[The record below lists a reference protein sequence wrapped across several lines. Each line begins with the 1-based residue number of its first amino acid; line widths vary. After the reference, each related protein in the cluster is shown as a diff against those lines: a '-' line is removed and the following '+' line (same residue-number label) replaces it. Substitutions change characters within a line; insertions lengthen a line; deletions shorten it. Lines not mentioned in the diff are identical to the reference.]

1 MVVICLGRIEY
12 EQENMR
18 QTASLFIVSTFAGAL
33 AAPVHAQP
41 AAPKP
46 SPFTCTV
53 PVSERTQEAGCYI
66 IALETLKN
74 LPAKPLFW
82 YIYSYRD
89 IDAATHAKRISGGT
103 AVESLGRA
111 WLFNIAPAGWKP
123 KEGKRE
129 ALIGPLNVVRG
140 KKYLARYMESVIP
153 PGPGGTPVHRHPGP
167 EAWYLLA
174 GIQCIR
180 TPDKTILLHAGET
193 AFVDGGVPMT
203 LTHSES
209 VTRRALV
216 LVLQDSSQPWMTKAN
231 DWRPD
236 TQCPE

>member
-1 MVVICLGRIEY
+1 MIDRRIVL
-12 EQENMR
+12 M
-18 QTASLFIVSTFAGAL
+18 SLTVTSAFAGAI
-33 AAPVHAQP
+33 AAPLSPQP
-41 AAPKP
+41 LSAKP
-46 SPFTCTV
+46 RPFSCTM
-53 PVSERTQEAGCYI
+53 PVSERTQESGCYI
-66 IALETLKN
+66 IALEALKS

-82 YIYSYRD
+82 HIYSYRSLE
-89 IDAATHAKRISGGT
+89 AAERAKAKGMGT

-111 WLFNIAPAGWKP
+111 WLFNIAPADWSP
-123 KEGKRE
+123 KSGKRE
-129 ALIGPLNVVRG
+129 AVIGPLSVVAG
-140 KKYLARYMESVIP
+140 KTYVARYMESIIP

-180 TPDKTILLHAGET
+180 TPGKTVLLHAGDT
-193 AFVDGGVPMT
+193 AFVAGGVPMT

-216 LVLQDSSQPWMTKAN
+216 LVLQDESQPWMTKAN
-231 DWRPD
+231 DWKPD